1 MVSLSSRTLDTE
13 LFRDSGLFSVC
24 LEVGSSSKGGS
35 LASCSSPGLEEQGAC
50 SLSPGEAEE
59 EEDEDDGG
67 DLQILLSEDPE
78 MGPAFLEPKLPEFD
92 FSPSSPFSPTLED
105 IEEFLKEKMEVVK
118 EVKEELEASFL
129 PCSVMD
135 SPSACPPPDVPSES
149 HSDLG
154 TSSSFC
160 SSSPETPETEK
171 LSPIGAE
178 APPSAQTNPSPPA
191 LTPPVLL
198 GAPVVLLQPLPQAP
212 AGSPSGAQSGIWL
225 TQLFMGLHGA
235 TAPKF
240 TLLAPQVSSAPTT
253 TTLVSLSNGDI
264 KLSDQKYVKIAP
276 LPITTRT
283 LEIMPV
289 TGNGGQG
296 STLIKA
302 AAPRVT
308 RVPPTERVHKCS
320 HPGCGKMYT
329 KSSHLKAHF
338 RRHTGEKPYTCSWPE
353 CGWRYE
359 QTRVLQLDQSPAG
372 RPGSR
377 R

>member
-1 MVSLSSRTLDTE
+1 MSLSSRTLDTE

-24 LEVGSSSKGGS
+24 LEVGASGKGGS
-35 LASCSSPGLEEQGAC
+35 SASCSSPGVEELGASC
-50 SLSPGEAEE
+50 SLSPREGEEV
-59 EEDEDDGG
+59 EDKDEGG
-67 DLQILLSEDPE
+67 NLQILLSEDSE
-78 MGPAFLEPKLPEFD
+78 TGPAFLESKLPEFH
-92 FSPSSPFSPTLED
+92 FRPSSPFSPTLED

-118 EVKEELEASFL
+118 EELEVSFL
-129 PCSVMD
+129 PCSGID
-135 SPSACPPPDVPSES
+135 SPSACPLPGVPSEC

-171 LSPIGAE
+171 LSPVGE
-178 APPSAQTNPSPPA
+178 ESLPSAQTNPSPPA

-198 GAPVVLLQPLPQAP
+198 GAPVVLQLQPLPQAP

-225 TQLFMGLHGA
+225 THLVMGLHGA
-235 TAPKF
+235 TAPNF

-253 TTLVSLSNGDI
+253 TTLVSLSNGDC

-283 LEIMPV
+283 LEIMAV
-289 TGNGGQG
+289 TGNGSHG

-359 QTRVLQLDQSPAG
+359 QSPTG
-372 RPGSR
+372 RP
-377 R
+377 